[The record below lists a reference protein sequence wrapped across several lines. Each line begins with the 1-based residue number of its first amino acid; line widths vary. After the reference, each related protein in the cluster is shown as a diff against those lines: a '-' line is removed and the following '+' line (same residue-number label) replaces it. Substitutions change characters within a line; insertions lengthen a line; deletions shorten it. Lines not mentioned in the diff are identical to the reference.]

1 MTVTWVMTIGIGA
14 GWLCAVLG
22 GERSKAHAIES
33 QNAAGMRMLREYYE
47 ISRSIWVVE
56 GRYTVTVT
64 EVSVRV
70 TER

>member
-1 MTVTWVMTIGIGA
+1 MTIGAGA
-14 GWLCAVLG
+14 DWLCALLS
-22 GERSKAHAIES
+22 GERRKAKLIES
-33 QNAAGMRMLREYYE
+33 QNAAGMRMLGEYYE

>member
-1 MTVTWVMTIGIGA
+1 MTIGAGA
-14 GWLCAVLG
+14 DWLCALLS
-22 GERSKAHAIES
+22 GERSKADAIES
-33 QNAAGMRMLREYYE
+33 QNAARMRMLGEYYE
-47 ISRSIWVVE
+47 ISRSIRVVE